1 MKKRELRRI
10 FASFFIASTV
20 LTACNTG
27 GDTEEKPEEK
37 VQEKEGEAAEET
49 KDIKIEDTD
58 AAKQVAVFTE
68 MKTELEKANEGKE
81 VDWDLVLEKYKSGLQ
96 GAVSEINGEYD
107 QTIQTAIEA
116 GKSGELDPVL
126 AKQLVDKTTQSYFYQ
141 KQKTLQKEAAAAFNE
156 GKQEDAK
163 LAFEQVKHL
172 ANEVFIPT
180 AQKRDEYYQL
190 TGESSIVENINA
202 GLSAQEEAL
211 TANKAEDFTVF
222 IQLTDK
228 SIYKSYYLAANAYAE
243 KIEAAVKEG
252 KDEAELK
259 IMQAEAWGF
268 LQAIKESLS
277 GGDEAAAAKLNEIF
291 SLDKTD
297 PKTIKAADVNALFT
311 KAIVGKIKG
320 YYEKAPKALEENNA
334 VEAKTEALEGN
345 MFVKA
350 LEIQLKNKLGEEKAK
365 ETFTKAEELYNAIS
379 ENKKDEAK
387 AHSDA
392 VLQAI
397 EQLLQ

>member
-1 MKKRELRRI
+1 MKKKELRRI

-20 LTACNTG
+20 LTACNAG
-27 GDTEEKPEEK
+27 GDTAEKPEEK
-37 VQEKEGEAAEET
+37 VQEKSGETAEET
-49 KDIKIEDTD
+49 KEIKIEDTD
-58 AAKQVAVFTE
+58 TAKQVTTFSE
-68 MKTELEKANEGKE
+68 MKTELEKAEEGKE
-81 VDWDLVLEKYKSGLQ
+81 VDWDGVLEKYKSGLQ
-96 GAVSEINGEYD
+96 EAVSEINGEYD

-141 KQKTLQKEAAAAFNE
+141 KQKALQKEAAAAINE

-172 ANEVFIPT
+172 ANEIFIPT
-180 AQKRDEYYQL
+180 AEKRDNYYQL
-190 TGESSIVENINA
+190 TSESSIVENINA

-211 TANKAEDFTVF
+211 TANKAEDFNVLV
-222 IQLTDK
+222 QLTDK
-228 SIYKSYYLAANAYAE
+228 SIYKSFYLAANSYAE

-291 SLDKTD
+291 SLDATD

-320 YYEKAPKALEENNA
+320 YYEKAPKALEENNV

-365 ETFTKAEELYNAIS
+365 ETFTHAEEWYNNIS
-379 ENKKDEAK
+379 ENKKDDAK

-392 VLQAI
+392 VLQAV

>member
-1 MKKRELRRI
+1 MKKKDLKRI
-10 FASFFIASTV
+10 FASFIIASTV
-20 LTACNTG
+20 LTACNAG
-27 GDTEEKPEEK
+27 GDTAEKSEEK
-37 VQEKEGEAAEET
+37 VQEKAGETAEET
-49 KDIKIEDTD
+49 KEIKIEDTD
-58 AAKQVAVFTE
+58 TAKQVTTFSE
-68 MKTELEKANEGKE
+68 MKKELEKAEEGKE
-81 VDWDLVLEKYKSGLQ
+81 VNWDGVLEKYKSGLQ
-96 GAVSEINGEYD
+96 AAVSEINGEYD
-107 QTIQTAIEA
+107 QAIQTAIEA
-116 GKSGELDPVL
+116 GKSGELDP
-126 AKQLVDKTTQSYFYQ
+126 AIAGELVDKTTQSYFYQ
-141 KQKTLQKEAAAAFNE
+141 KQKALQKEAAAAFNE
-156 GKQEDAK
+156 GKQEEAK

-172 ANEVFIPT
+172 ANEIFIPT
-180 AQKRDEYYQL
+180 AEKRDNYYQL

-211 TANKAEDFTVF
+211 TANKAEDFNVF
-222 IQLTDK
+222 VQLTDK
-228 SIYKSYYLAANAYAE
+228 SIYKNFYLAANSYAE

-252 KDEAELK
+252 KDEADLK

-277 GGDEAAAAKLNEIF
+277 GGDEAAATKLNEIF

-320 YYEKAPKALEENNA
+320 YYEKAPKALEENNV

-350 LEIQLKNKLGEEKAK
+350 LEIQLKKKLGDEKAN
-365 ETFTKAEELYNAIS
+365 ETFTHAEDWYNSIA
-379 ENKKDEAK
+379 ENKKDDAK
-387 AHSDA
+387 THSDT
-392 VLQAI
+392 VLQAL